1 MTRRQIRV
9 LALCILRQDDRIL
22 VNEAQD
28 PHDGRRFCRPLGG
41 GVEFGETGL
50 AAIRREIREE
60 LGAELTDVQSLGTLE
75 SLFSYAGR
83 PGHELVLVYSARFA
97 DERLYGHAE
106 LAGQESDGQAFVASW
121 RSLDSFADDCRL
133 VPEGLLALLATS
145 A

>member
-41 GVEFGETGL
+41 GVEFGERGL
-50 AAIRREIREE
+50 AAVRREIHEE
-60 LGAELTDVQSLGTLE
+60 LGAELTKVQLLGTLE
-75 SLFSYAGR
+75 SLFTYAGR
-83 PGHELVLVYSARFA
+83 PGHELVLVYSASFA
-97 DERLYGHAE
+97 DQRLYGQAE

-121 RSLDSFADDCRL
+121 RSLDSFDEHCRL
-133 VPEGLLALLATS
+133 VPEGLLELVRS